1 METHARYLLVGLFSL
16 VVTIALIVFVLWLG
30 KLQLDREY
38 REYDVRFH
46 ESVTGLSVGGLVQYH
61 GIQVGEVRR
70 LSLDPKDP
78 REVRVRIRVAAET
91 PIKTDTRA
99 QLSYT
104 GLTGVAVVE
113 MFGGSPKAKLL
124 HEVDTRDVPEIDTVP
139 STLSELMSGG
149 SGAMH
154 SAQEVMTRIAEVLS
168 DENIKRVSVT
178 LDHLA
183 EVSGKLRSD
192 YPEVQLALQ
201 DLRVLEQK
209 LSTAADRTNA
219 LLADVQTGIAGTSPN
234 DPSMMADLRTTIDE
248 IQAAAASLK
257 RVSDTSDRAISGLDA
272 QARGELAET
281 LTALRETSENLA
293 RITREFDRAPAGYL
307 LHGDPLPTYE
317 AKPESRQ

>member
-1 METHARYLLVGLFSL
+1 METHARYLLVGLFSV
-16 VVTIALIVFVLWLG
+16 VVTVALIVFVLWLG

-78 REVRVRIRVAAET
+78 REVRVRIRVGADT

-113 MFGGSPKAKLL
+113 MFGGTPEAKRL
-124 HEVDTRDVPEIDTVP
+124 HEVDTREIPEIESVP

-154 SAQEVMTRIAEVLS
+154 SAQEVMARIAEVLS
-168 DENIKRVSVT
+168 DDNIKRVSAT
-178 LDHLA
+178 LDHLSA
-183 EVSGKLRSD
+183 VSGNLRDD
-192 YPEVQLALQ
+192 YPEVRASLA
-201 DLRVLEQK
+201 DLRTLEQK
-209 LSTAADRTNA
+209 LAKAADRTNE
-219 LLADVQTGIAGTSPN
+219 LLAAVQSGLESGPGQEQN
-234 DPSMMADLRTTIDE
+234 MMADLRQTIDD
-248 IQAAAASLK
+248 IQTAAQSLK
-257 RVSDTSDRAISGLDA
+257 RVSDTGDRALNGLDA
-272 QARGELAET
+272 QARGDLAET
-281 LTALRETSENLA
+281 LAALRETSENLA
-293 RITREFDRAPAGYL
+293 RISRDFERAPAGYL
-307 LHGDPLPTYE
+307 LHGDALPVYQPQSE
-317 AKPESRQ
+317 PKQ

>member
-16 VVTIALIVFVLWLG
+16 VVAIGLIVFVLWLG

-70 LSLDPKDP
+70 LTLDPKDP
-78 REVRVRIRVAAET
+78 REVHVRIRVGADT
-91 PIKTDTRA
+91 PIKADTRA

-113 MFGGSPKAKLL
+113 MFGGSPESKLL
-124 HEVDTRDVPEIDTVP
+124 YEVDTRDVPEIDTVP

-168 DENIKRVSVT
+168 DTNIKRVSAT

-183 EVSGKLRSD
+183 EVSGKLRED
-192 YPEVQLALQ
+192 YPEARLALQ
-201 DLRVLEQK
+201 DLRTLEQK
-209 LSTAADRTNA
+209 LTTAADRTNA
-219 LLADVQTGIAGTSPN
+219 LLAEVQSGIAGNTKDDPN
-234 DPSMMADLRTTIDE
+234 MMADLRTTIE
-248 IQAAAASLK
+248 QIQEAALSLK
-257 RVSDTSDRAISGLDA
+257 RVSDTGDRTLNGLDA
-272 QARGELAET
+272 QARGELTET
-281 LTALRETSENLA
+281 LRALRETSENLA
-293 RITREFDRAPAGYL
+293 RITRDFDRAPAGYL
-307 LHGDPLPTYE
+307 LHGDPLPTYQ